1 MRYSFPLAVNRELRP
16 VLWEDLAHIDL
27 VVMGLP
33 VLVGHPPV
41 AISLELVSEL
51 IFQASIVVPR
61 FVFVAELTCPLTLS

>member
-1 MRYSFPLAVNRELRP
+1 MRYSFPFAVNRELRP

-51 IFQASIVVPR
+51 IFKASIVVPR
-61 FVFVAELTCPLTLS
+61 FVFVTELTCPLTLS